1 MSAGEEI
8 HDREQAIAKIGELI
22 KEIHVAM
29 LTTVGDGG
37 SLHSRPMVTQ
47 NTPFNGEVVFL
58 TGDNSGKA
66 DEIRHDAEVS
76 LCYSD
81 SKSSFVTLAGRAEL
95 SADRALIAA
104 LWNPM
109 YKAWFPD
116 GESDPSIRVLR
127 IHVHTAEY
135 WSTPASAIARNAQIL
150 LRAATGGKT
159 PVGDHAKIS
168 L

>member
-1 MSAGEEI
+1 MSAGEEVQ
-8 HDREQAIAKIGELI
+8 DRDAAITRIAELL

-29 LTTVGDGG
+29 LTTIGDNG
-37 SLHSRPMVTQ
+37 SLHSRPMATQ
-47 NTPFNGEVVFL
+47 NTPFTGEVVFL
-58 TGDNSGKA
+58 TGDDSGKA
-66 DEIRHDAEVS
+66 DEIKHDAQVS

-81 SKSSFVTLAGRAEL
+81 AKSSFVTLSGRASL
-95 SADRALIAA
+95 SNDRALIAA

-109 YKAWFPD
+109 YKSWFPQ

-127 IHVHTAEY
+127 VHVDTAEY
-135 WSTPASAIARNAQIL
+135 WDAPSSALARKAQVL